1 MHRCRMCCLNKTVRI
16 LRVSFSHKRLFD
28 NKPHHLSNISQI
40 KRSTWNILIERK
52 IIHYSNYLSALNGP
66 KNNNPF
72 LQKSTHKKQYL
83 NYNSQHQITPQ
94 NTIIFYLINSNKHQK
109 SPQPNTGF
117 HSPKFTKTRRQI
129 KSMFFNSNFAQSHR
143 VRHFKR
149 TQTLF
154 IIILNNRI

>member
-1 MHRCRMCCLNKTVRI
+1 
-16 LRVSFSHKRLFD
+16 
-28 NKPHHLSNISQI
+28 
-40 KRSTWNILIERK
+40 LIERK

-129 KSMFFNSNFAQSHR
+129 KSMF
-143 VRHFKR
+143 
-149 TQTLF
+149 L
-154 IIILNNRI
+154 IPILRKANRGSALGETHTIYNHSK